1 MPSRSEIVAQLTR
14 EGPFELVE
22 DTSLGYPIKVY
33 RHAPANMR
41 AILEA
46 TRQFD
51 ERVFLVYNDEAI
63 TYREHFRRAA
73 ALARWLGKSGVGK
86 GDRVAIGMRNYP
98 EWVISFWACQAIGA
112 VVVAINAWWTGEEIR
127 YALNDSGASVLLID
141 GERLTRLRPIIDLGG
156 FRSVIVARRGGVEGP
171 GVDFAEATAG
181 EGVLPSVEIF
191 PDDPATILYTSGTTG
206 KPKGAVATQ
215 RNHITNFMNTLLA
228 GAVGKALMGDFT
240 SLPPG
245 ELPQNSALQTFP
257 FFHIGGLT
265 GLYASTGTGSKLVVM
280 YKWNAAEAL
289 ELVMKHGIAA
299 VSGVPIVVRQL
310 LEAAAQAG
318 INPASIMGIS
328 AGGASVPPDLIQ
340 RIEGQFQA
348 KASPTNG
355 YGLTETTSAV
365 IVNSGQEYFKHPDSV
380 GRSVATAEVEIV
392 DEQGRFLADNE
403 IGELWV
409 RGPNVVCGYWGNP
422 EATEAA
428 FGGGWFR
435 TGDLGYR
442 DSDGFYYVVDR
453 KKDVIIRGGEN
464 VYCAEVEA
472 QLLVHPMVRDAAVI
486 GLPDPVYGERVAA
499 VIQIDELSAAEE
511 LRAALMDMLAERL
524 ARFKV
529 PTVYH
534 FMNAELPRTAT
545 GKVLKRELRA
555 VFE

>member
-1 MPSRSEIVAQLTR
+1 MSSRNEIVAQLTR

-33 RHAPANMR
+33 RHAPPNMR
-41 AILEA
+41 AILEG

-51 ERVFLVYNDEAI
+51 DRVFLVYNDEEI
-63 TYREHFRRAA
+63 TYREHFRRVA
-73 ALARWLGKSGVGK
+73 ALARWLRKSGVGK

-112 VVVAINAWWTGEEIR
+112 VVVAINAWWTGEEIQ

-156 FRSVIVARRGGVEGP
+156 FRSVIVTRRGGAEGP

-181 EGVLPSVEIF
+181 EGPLPAAEIV

-215 RNHITNFMNTLLA
+215 RNHITNFMNTMLA

-240 SLPPG
+240 TQPLS

-289 ELVMKHGIAA
+289 ELVMKHSIAA

-310 LEAAAQAG
+310 LEAAAQSG

-340 RIEGQFQA
+340 RIEGQFEA
-348 KASPTNG
+348 KASPANG

-365 IVNSGQEYFKHPDSV
+365 IVNSGQEYFAHPDSV
-380 GRSVATAEVEIV
+380 GRPVATADVEIV

-409 RGPNVVCGYWGNP
+409 RGPNVVRGYWGNP
-422 EATEAA
+422 DATEAA

-499 VIQIDELSAAEE
+499 VIQIDTLAAAEE
-511 LRAALMDMLAERL
+511 LRAALMEALAERL

-534 FMNAELPRTAT
+534 FMTTELPRTAT